1 MSALRLARCS
11 LQLACL
17 LAAAGAPLAVSAIEA
32 QNSSQGIQQL
42 VSEARELL
50 PITRSQINDLYYALQ
65 RAVQNTGDTSRM
77 FSNSY
82 EYRELKR
89 SATRFTEI
97 GNNLYTLASRCGA
110 DGKKIGTD
118 FKSRVRR
125 LSTDVNRIASSS
137 TPTLTRQAV
146 DNLERDLQDISGML
160 PAVAGIP
167 DCSAESDDESDEEPA
182 KSE

>member
-1 MSALRLARCS
+1 MNALRLARCS

-17 LAAAGAPLAVSAIEA
+17 LAAAGTPLAVSAIEA
-32 QNSSQGIQQL
+32 QKSSQGIQQL

-65 RAVQNTGDTSRM
+65 RALANTGDTSRM

-89 SATRFTEI
+89 SATRFTDI
-97 GNNLYTLASRCGA
+97 GNRVYTLASRCGA
-110 DGKKIGTD
+110 DGKKLGQD

-125 LSTDVNRIASSS
+125 FSTDVNRIASAS
-137 TPTLTRQAV
+137 TSTFAKQAI
-146 DNLERDLQDISGML
+146 DNLDRDLEDIGGML

-167 DCSAESDDESDEEPA
+167 DCSPESDDEADEEPA